1 MTDQEPLNKTS
12 DTFEPQDK
20 PEVKPFTPDILKRPN
35 FQPPKFKYVP
45 PKSGKRHF

>member
-1 MTDQEPLNKTS
+1 MTEEKANPQPEEPAPPK
-12 DTFEPQDK
+12 EPA
-20 PEVKPFTPDILKRPN
+20 VKPFTPEILKRPN